1 MKWNVVPSE
10 GGHADFAPQDEEQTR
25 LFLALHAKYGHV
37 SWERLLSGMGLVNIH
52 NFLSRQDRPYDETL
66 PAEIAKALAA
76 GDPIAAR
83 TFAIFVD
90 IYGAEA
96 GNMALR
102 LLARGGVY
110 LAGGV
115 AAKNID
121 RFTDGRFMEA
131 FLRKGRFQNILAAI
145 PVNLITNAK
154 VGLLGA
160 AEMAMRVGRS

>member
-1 MKWNVVPSE
+1 
-10 GGHADFAPQDEEQTR
+10 
-25 LFLALHAKYGHV
+25 
-37 SWERLLSGMGLVNIH
+37 LSGE
-52 NFLSRQDRPYDETL
+52 DKPYDETL
-66 PAEIAKALAA
+66 PMEIAEAFAN

-131 FLRKGRFQNILAAI
+131 FLRKGRFQHVLEAI

-160 AEMAMRVGRS
+160 GEMATRVV

>member
-1 MKWNVVPSE
+1 M
-10 GGHADFAPQDEEQTR
+10 
-25 LFLALHAKYGHV
+25 
-37 SWERLLSGMGLVNIH
+37 
-52 NFLSRQDRPYDETL
+52 
-66 PAEIAKALAA
+66 A
-76 GDPIAAR
+76 GDPVAMR

-121 RFTDGRFMEA
+121 RFTDGRFMDA

-145 PVNLITNAK
+145 PVNLITNPK

-160 AEMAMRVGRS
+160 AGRKLRIESMTSRSYTPSSNEQISLTKLCQVRRREPRSWKGVANESSGPKSRGG